1 MAASTRVEEAPMK
14 KLKYFC
20 TALLV
25 ACLLAIPAAAQNG
38 EKGERNNNVSKQKGT
53 ARAEKVQAANKKG
66 DKDKASKGSKNKGKH
81 EGSEKKGR
89 AKAKGHS

>member
-1 MAASTRVEEAPMK
+1 MK

-20 TALLV
+20 SALLV
-25 ACLLAIPAAAQNG
+25 ACLLAIPAAAQTG

-53 ARAEKVQAANKKG
+53 ARAEKVQATNKKG
-66 DKDKASKGSKNKGKH
+66 DKDSKASKGSKNKGKH
-81 EGSEKKGR
+81 EGSEKKGK

>member
-1 MAASTRVEEAPMK
+1 MK

-20 TALLV
+20 SALLV
-25 ACLLAIPAAAQNG
+25 ACLLGIPAAAQ
-38 EKGERNNNVSKQKGT
+38 KGESNNNVSKQKGT

-66 DKDKASKGSKNKGKH
+66 DKDSKASKGSKNKGKR
-81 EGSEKKGR
+81 EGSEKKGK

>member
-1 MAASTRVEEAPMK
+1 MK

-20 TALLV
+20 SALLV
-25 ACLLAIPAAAQNG
+25 ASLLAIPAAAQ
-38 EKGERNNNVSKQKGT
+38 KGESNNNVSKQKGT

-81 EGSEKKGR
+81 EGLEKKGK